1 MGVLNMYDIMLA
13 RNVHAYIA
21 TKNDVCLKYPPPVV
35 VTPGAESAVYEWPV
49 GVAPSHV
56 YR

>member
-1 MGVLNMYDIMLA
+1 MLA